1 MKINAKHLIL
11 DLLLAFNQALCA
23 KDAIAACRL
32 FGVNENSVRV
42 ALARLSA
49 EGLIE
54 AEERANYRLSASAL
68 TLAGDVATWRT
79 AEQRIKSWDGT
90 YLAVFSASLG
100 RTNRTALRKRER
112 ALQLLGFKEL
122 QQGLHVRPNNI
133 EHDINSV
140 RKRLYNLGLES
151 EAIIFIAHEFNA
163 HTEQQIHALWDT
175 DALNQNYQQL
185 HQQMATWLLRAQ
197 SLEPQ
202 IAARESFVLGSKAI
216 KQVVFDPLLPEPL
229 VDVKAR
235 HAFVEMT
242 RHFDQVGHQI
252 WRDVIGN

>member
-175 DALNQNYQQL
+175 DALNQN
-185 HQQMATWLLRAQ
+185 
-197 SLEPQ
+197 
-202 IAARESFVLGSKAI
+202 
-216 KQVVFDPLLPEPL
+216 
-229 VDVKAR
+229 
-235 HAFVEMT
+235 
-242 RHFDQVGHQI
+242 
-252 WRDVIGN
+252 